1 MTLKHLLV
9 NILGVGKNKPKKP
22 KPTPPPKKKIKKRN
36 VLGSNLFLCVY
47 THPGRQART
56 RGPVH
61 GCVHNFVLINLT
73 HFKGIFMGPKR
84 LSRKQ
89 TLNY

>member
-1 MTLKHLLV
+1 MTSKHLLV
-9 NILGVGKNKPKKP
+9 NILGVGKNKTKKA
-22 KPTPPPKKKIKKRN
+22 KPTSKKKIKKRN
-36 VLGSNLFLCVY
+36 VLGSNLSLCVY
-47 THPGRQART
+47 THQGRQVQT
-56 RGPVH
+56 HGPVH
-61 GCVHNFVLINLT
+61 GCVHNFILINLT